1 MISYAELSFG
11 CTSITSVRFCL
22 TFLRIIEHREA
33 ISSRASTHVR
43 AEIPIH
49 IPIMPPISDRNLA
62 DCWRQQFK
70 TNKVWPSKV
79 FTRKLYT
86 WIKKKSGFIISTLS
100 FNQDHRF
107 YLISFWLY
115 AHENALAVF
124 FIYAKWNTPQSSSFF
139 PKFLICELTRT
150 KLTFSVFYKDNKD
163 LSYSSSI
170 TLRTSV
176 YFKLLTLDA
185 SA

>member
-1 MISYAELSFG
+1 MKQRHITNNNMVPYLYRFRLNVYIFKCEFSALNLISYAELSFG

-70 TNKVWPSKV
+70 TYKVWPFKV

-86 WIKKKSGFIISTLS
+86 RIKKKRLHHLHVVI
-100 FNQDHRF
+100 
-107 YLISFWLY
+107 
-115 AHENALAVF
+115 
-124 FIYAKWNTPQSSSFF
+124 
-139 PKFLICELTRT
+139 
-150 KLTFSVFYKDNKD
+150 
-163 LSYSSSI
+163 
-170 TLRTSV
+170 
-176 YFKLLTLDA
+176 
-185 SA
+185 